1 MSETFFAAYDALL
14 ARWPAGTAEQTVPT
28 PYGPTRVHAYGPPDS
43 PPLVLLHGGGATGT
57 AWFSNAPALGARHR
71 VYAVDILGDV
81 GRSERAGLPLRTPQ
95 DLMTW
100 LDAVLDG
107 LGLPTAALC
116 GHSYGGWVAAAYALH
131 APRRVRRLALLDPTQ
146 VFGGYR
152 PGYLLR
158 ALPMLLRPTARRISA
173 FLDWETAGTGV
184 DEDFKRVYMLGAT
197 LRGRGRPVVGRTLDP
212 APLALPVL
220 VLFAGRSRVHD
231 AEATAD
237 RARRLL
243 PRARVE
249 VLPGLGHHALPT
261 AGAAAVDTIVLEFL
275 DGSAR
280 GVSSAS
286 ANVPE

>member
-28 PYGPTRVHAYGPPDS
+28 PYGPTQVHAYGPPGS
-43 PPLVLLHGGGATGT
+43 PPLMLLHGGGATGT
-57 AWFSNAPALGARHR
+57 AWFANAPALGARHR

-107 LGLPTAALC
+107 LSLSTTALC

-158 ALPMLLRPTARRISA
+158 ALPTLLRPTERRVGA

-184 DEDFKRVYMLGAT
+184 DEDFKRLYVLGAT

-212 APLALPVL
+212 APLAMPVL
-220 VLFAGRSRVHD
+220 VLFAGSSRVHD
-231 AEATAD
+231 AEAAAD

-249 VLPGLGHHALPT
+249 VLPGLGHHALPI
-261 AGAAAVDTIVLEFL
+261 AGAATVDTIVLEFL
-275 DGSAR
+275 DGSAH
-280 GVSSAS
+280 GVSSAPV
-286 ANVPE
+286 NVPE

>member
-1 MSETFFAAYDALL
+1 MSETFFAAYDALS
-14 ARWPAGTAEQTVPT
+14 ARWPAGTATRTVPT
-28 PYGPTRVHAYGPPDS
+28 PYGPTRVHTYGPPDA

-57 AWFSNAPALGARHR
+57 AWFANAPALGTRHR

-81 GRSERAGLPLRTPQ
+81 GRSERTGLPLRTSQ

-131 APRRVRRLALLDPTQ
+131 APRRVRHLALLDPTQ

-158 ALPMLLRPTARRISA
+158 ALPMLLRPTVRRVGA
-173 FLDWETAGTGV
+173 FLDWEAAGTGV
-184 DEDFKRVYMLGAT
+184 DEDFKRLYVLGAA
-197 LRGRGRPVVGRTLDP
+197 LRRRPVVGRTLDP
-212 APLALPVL
+212 TPLAMPVL

-249 VLPGLGHHALPT
+249 VLPGLGHHALPI

-275 DGSAR
+275 DTR
-280 GVSSAS
+280 GVSAPV
-286 ANVPE
+286 NDP

>member
-1 MSETFFAAYDALL
+1 MSEKFFAAYDALL
-14 ARWPAGTAEQTVPT
+14 ARWPSGTAEQTVPT
-28 PYGPTRVHAYGPPDS
+28 PYGPTQVHAYGPPDG

-57 AWFSNAPALGARHR
+57 AWFANAPALGARHR

-81 GRSERAGLPLRTPQ
+81 GRSERAGLPLRTPR

-107 LGLPTAALC
+107 LGLETAALC
-116 GHSYGGWVAAAYALH
+116 GHSYGGWVATAYALH

-158 ALPMLLRPTARRISA
+158 ALPTLLRPTARRVGA

-184 DEDFKRVYMLGAT
+184 DEDFKRLYVLGAT

-212 APLALPVL
+212 APLAMPVM

-231 AEATAD
+231 AEAAAD
-237 RARRLL
+237 RVRRLL

-261 AGAAAVDTIVLEFL
+261 AGAATVDTIVLEFL

-280 GVSSAS
+280 GVSSTRV
-286 ANVPE
+286 NVPE